1 MVNIWTLR
9 IKNPIIQASY
19 RKYQREEVRDHSKM
33 LIGVFLGCSI
43 VSLAFYVY
51 LKLRHPDFGGNQAK
65 IQAREY
71 LNQAV
76 FQNLISIVGIT
87 GIITAGIFLSRRWLL
102 ITELIFPTM
111 LIY

>member
-1 MVNIWTLR
+1 
-9 IKNPIIQASY
+9 
-19 RKYQREEVRDHSKM
+19 M